1 MEKLAIR
8 AVFCKTH
15 YSMWAEEEESFDL
28 TDEHCEHYYWT
39 ALYVK
44 HHNLE
49 ELEFPLGEC
58 EPINVDITE
67 R

>member
-1 MEKLAIR
+1 MEKVAVR

-15 YSMWAEEEESFDL
+15 YSMWAE
-28 TDEHCEHYYWT
+28 DEHCQHYYWT

-49 ELEFPLGEC
+49 ELGFPLGDC